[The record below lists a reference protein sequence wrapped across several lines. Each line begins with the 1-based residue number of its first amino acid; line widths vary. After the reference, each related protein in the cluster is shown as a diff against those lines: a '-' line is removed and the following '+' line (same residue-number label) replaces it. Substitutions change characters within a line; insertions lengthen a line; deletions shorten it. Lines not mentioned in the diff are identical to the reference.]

1 VRAVWLTA
9 FGPPEV
15 LVAGEAPDPE
25 PGDGQVL
32 VETAWAGVTFVDTM
46 VRAGRSPQ
54 PGGGPEL
61 PVILGNAVG
70 GVVSAAGP
78 GADPDLVGQAVV
90 AGLNGRG
97 GYAER
102 AVAAA
107 EDAFPVPDGLEPAHA
122 VALLAD
128 GRTAVGLTTLVPP
141 EPGQRV
147 LVEAAAG
154 GVGSLL
160 VQLAAAAGAHVIA
173 AASSGAKLEQARG
186 LGAAD
191 TVNYAEPDWP
201 LSVGGPVDL
210 VYDGVG
216 GEIGAAALEL
226 VAPGGRFAMFG
237 LASGAPTDTAPAAGR
252 GVAVAGFE
260 QLRAIAGRRHE
271 FTRTALAE
279 AAAGR
284 LKPLVGHVYALD
296 RAAAA
301 HRVIEG
307 RQVYGKA
314 LLFT

>member
-1 VRAVWLTA
+1 MRAVWLTA

-70 GVVSAAGP
+70 GVVSA
-78 GADPDLVGQAVV
+78 GAPDLVGRVVV
-90 AGLNGRG
+90 ASLNGRG

-173 AASSGAKLEQARG
+173 AASSAAKLEQARG

-201 LSVGGPVDL
+201 VSVGGPVDL

-226 VAPGGRFAMFG
+226 VAPGGRFATFG
-237 LASGAPTDTAPAAGR
+237 LASGTPTDTAPAAGR
-252 GVAVAGFE
+252 GVALAGFE

-284 LKPLVGHVYALD
+284 LKALVGHVHPLE
-296 RAAAA
+296 RADAA
-301 HRVIEG
+301 HRAIEA

-314 LLFT
+314 LLFTQ